1 MYYQPKIEFAP
12 DEIIG
17 YLRKSQADDPDLS
30 VEEVLAR
37 HETILDEWAEKNLG
51 AIVPTKLREVAS
63 GETIAGRPEMTKL
76 LRMIESPK
84 YKAVLTVE
92 VQRLSRGDLEDAG
105 KLIRILRY
113 TNTIVITP
121 QRIYDLRDEYDRDS
135 FERELKRGNEFL
147 EYQKKIMRRGREL
160 SVSQGNFINST
171 PPYGYERTVVMDG
184 KKKCH
189 TLIEIKEEADVVRM
203 IYDLYVNQDMG
214 RHNICNYLDGLGI
227 KPPRGKHWFHTN
239 VRDILANVHYI
250 GKVKWNANPTTLTI
264 EDGEVKKSRSRAKIG
279 EYLIYEGKHEAIV
292 DEELFWKAQEK
303 QGRNSRTKSDTQLRN
318 PFAGLIRCSC
328 GRAMTFRTYKKKD
341 GSERCAPRL
350 ICDGHKHCGSGSCLY
365 SEVEDRV
372 IAFLKEHIGMY
383 ETLVKSK
390 TGDSLKLHEQMIKNY
405 QAKLKALEA
414 KELAQWEAQASPNP
428 DERMPAA
435 IFKQL
440 NAKLL
445 QEKEEVNQA
454 LCELYENMPNPVSY
468 SERLAT
474 FREALEALQNPAASA
489 QTKNNLLKAC
499 IDHIEYTRKRPDRVK
514 RAPGEKRGTTL
525 KRGGQWTTPPIEL
538 DVVLKID
545 FPTDRA

>member
-1 MYYQPKIEFAP
+1 MYYQPKIDFAP

-30 VEEVLAR
+30 VDEVLAR
-37 HETILDEWAEKNLG
+37 HNTILDDWAMKNLG
-51 AIVPTKLREVAS
+51 AVVPTKLREVAS

-171 PPYGYERTVVMDG
+171 PPYGFERTVVMDG

-189 TLIEIKEEADVVRM
+189 TLIEKKDEADVVRM
-203 IYDLYVNQDMG
+203 IFDMYVNQDMG
-214 RHNICNYLDGLGI
+214 RHNICKHLDQLGI
-227 KPPRGKHWFHTN
+227 QPPRGEYWSPPA
-239 VRDILANVHYI
+239 VRDMLANVHYI
-250 GKVKWNANPTTLTI
+250 GMVKWNANKTILSI
-264 EDGEVKKSRSRAKIG
+264 EDGEVKTSRTRAKVG
-279 EYLIYEGKHEAIV
+279 EYLIYDGKHDAIV
-292 DEELFWKAQEK
+292 DEDLFKRAQEK
-303 QGRNSRTKSDTQLRN
+303 QGRNSRAKGSTQLRN
-318 PFAGLIRCSC
+318 PFAGLLQCSC
-328 GRAMTFRTYKKKD
+328 GRAMSLRTYPLKD

-350 ICDGHKHCGSGSCLY
+350 LCDGQTHCGSGSCLY
-365 SEVEDRV
+365 SEIEDRIVV
-372 IAFLKEHIGMY
+372 ILKEHIGAY
-383 ETLVKSK
+383 ECLVKSK
-390 TGDSLKLHEQMIKNY
+390 TDDSVKLHEQMIKNY

-414 KELAQWEAQASPNP
+414 KELAQWEAQASPDP
-428 DERMPAA
+428 DARMPAA

-445 QEKEEVNQA
+445 QEKEEVKHA
-454 LCELYENMPNPVSY
+454 LCELYDNMPNRVDY
-468 SERLAT
+468 AERLAT
-474 FREALEALQNPAASA
+474 FREALEALQSPAATA
-489 QTKNNLLKAC
+489 QDKNRLLKEC
-499 IDHIEYTRKRPDRVK
+499 IESIEYTRARPERVK
-514 RAPGEKRGTTL
+514 RAPGEKKGTTL

-538 DVVLKID
+538 DVKLKID